1 MDIQYPVLSRN
12 LCSISQV
19 LLQALNAISLLRH
32 LSIFTRSL
40 TCMLGVKT
48 LVLEV
53 RIKCNFNVCCAF
65 CRQILAECRVVS
77 HDSVNDLTPAHIRVH
92 VYSKAETVDDV
103 RVRTKG

>member
-32 LSIFTRSL
+32 LSIFAWSL
-40 TCMLGVKT
+40 MLGVKT

-65 CRQILAECRVVS
+65 RRQILAECRVVS